1 VAVDIDPAES
11 DLASIDPGEFTAA
24 LTGRATPQ
32 ANSPTAAEPL
42 TPQDLERRQAIWWY
56 LLFGGILL
64 LAAETIL
71 SNRISR
77 V

>member
-1 VAVDIDPAES
+1 MDPARIHGRL
-11 DLASIDPGEFTAA
+11 DGPGRSRRRQPAA
-24 LTGRATPQ
+24 PQ
-32 ANSPTAAEPL
+32 PSRL

-64 LAAETIL
+64 LATETIL